1 MSTKKIALQSL
12 TLLMTLVLVVTG
24 CAPVATPTAAPPT
37 TEVEPT
43 TPAVDLEPIKFVVA
57 GPMTGDVAELG
68 GFQLEGVEVAVEEIN
83 AAGGMG
89 GRPIEIEVFD
99 DKCDSTE
106 AALVASRVANDP
118 DVFAVIGHMC
128 SGATMAAGPIYEE
141 AGLTFLTASSTRP
154 DLTQQ
159 GWTHLF
165 RTITHDMGWG
175 PILADMAINTLG
187 KKKVALV
194 YATDDYGVGMLEA
207 TRPAV
212 VELGGEVV
220 AEETFRHGDKDFS
233 AQLAKMAE
241 DGTEVLI
248 LLTEYTEGALFA
260 RQRAAAGMG
269 DVPVIC
275 ASTMQLPAF
284 IELGGEAVEGAIIGT
299 AWDRWSTDPGPKE
312 LNDKWTGLFDRPCNE
327 INAYYYDAVYIMKM
341 AVEQGATKENL
352 HEVLRAIE
360 FNGSTGV
367 TRFDA
372 NGEVEPKQLFALSV
386 KDGEFVSYNLNQ

>member
-1 MSTKKIALQSL
+1 MSTKKTVLQSF
-12 TLLMTLVLVVTG
+12 TLLVTLVLVVTG
-24 CAPVATPTAAPPT
+24 CAPAITPTPT
-37 TEVEPT
+37 TPITEAEPT
-43 TPAVDLEPIKFVVA
+43 TPAEGLEPIKFVVA
-57 GPMTGDVAELG
+57 GPMSGDVAELG

-89 GRPIEIEVFD
+89 GRPVEIEVFD

-128 SGATMAAGPIYEE
+128 SGATMAAGPIYDE

-154 DLTQQ
+154 DLTQH

-165 RTITHDMGWG
+165 RTITHDQGWG
-175 PILADMAINTLG
+175 PILADMAINTMG

-212 VELGGEVV
+212 LELAGEVV

-241 DGTEVLI
+241 AGTEVMI

-269 DVPVIC
+269 DVPIIC
-275 ASTMQLPAF
+275 CSTMQLPAF

-299 AWDRWSTDPGPKE
+299 AWDRWSKDPGPKE
-312 LNDKWTGLFDRPCNE
+312 LNDKWTELFGRPCNE
-327 INAYYYDAVYIMKM
+327 INAYYYDAMYIMKM
-341 AVEQGATKENL
+341 AVEKGATRENL
-352 HEVLRAIE
+352 HEVLHTIE
-360 FNGSTGV
+360 FHGPTGITKFDENG
-367 TRFDA
+367 DI
-372 NGEVEPKQLFALSV
+372 EPKQLFALTV
-386 KDGEFVSYNLNQ
+386 QDGEFVSYDLNQ